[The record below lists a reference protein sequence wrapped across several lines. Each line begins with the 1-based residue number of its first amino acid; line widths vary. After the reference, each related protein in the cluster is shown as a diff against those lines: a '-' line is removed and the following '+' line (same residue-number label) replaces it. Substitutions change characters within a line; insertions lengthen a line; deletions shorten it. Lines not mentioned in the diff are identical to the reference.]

1 MERPAYNELNVRDVV
16 AAAPAPMP
24 RTAEATELAPR
35 GVQADLATRARSHR
49 FPLFFCSGGKAI
61 MEVTDLRSRSELV
74 MIQALLCKL
83 SIRHDRHV
91 EHADDGG
98 LYRRG
103 RRCGKDDSSGGGAA
117 G

>member
-1 MERPAYNELNVRDVV
+1 MNVRDVV
-16 AAAPAPMP
+16 AATPAPMP

-98 LYRRG
+98 LYRRC
-103 RRCGKDDSSGGGAA
+103 RRCVKDDSSGGGAA